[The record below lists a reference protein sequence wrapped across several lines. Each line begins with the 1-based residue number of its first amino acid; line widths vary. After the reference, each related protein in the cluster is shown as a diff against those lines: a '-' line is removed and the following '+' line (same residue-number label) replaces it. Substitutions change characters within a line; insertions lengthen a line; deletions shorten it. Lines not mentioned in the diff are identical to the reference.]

1 MYQTDNIENLSRL
14 LRLPYLRDHYQQEI
28 DHAIKAKLSFHD
40 FLLTILRAQVVQR
53 VDNSINRALISAGFT
68 AIKRLEEFDF
78 SFQPQI
84 DEKKIR
90 ELASLQF
97 LDKHENIIFLGPP
110 GVGKTHL
117 ATAMGVKACQANKRV
132 AFFTVQQI
140 ISELVVAN
148 TTGSL
153 PKFLQKINRLDLLII
168 DELGYMDLDTVQ
180 AGLFFQLISKRYEKG
195 SVIVTTNKNPDQWG
209 DIFNDSVVASAIL
222 DRLFHH
228 CHPFIITGKSYRMKQ
243 FQLTKT
249 ATNDA
254 PLL

>member
-1 MYQTDNIENLSRL
+1 MHQTDRIEELCRI

-28 DHAIKAKLSFHD
+28 EHAIKAKLSLHD

-53 VDNSINRALISAGFT
+53 VDNSINRALTSAGFT
-68 AIKRLEEFDF
+68 TMKRLEEFDF

-97 LDKHENIIFLGPP
+97 LDKHENIVFLGPP

-117 ATAMGVKACQANKRV
+117 ATAMGVKACQASKRV

-140 ISELVVAN
+140 ISELVLAN

-153 PKFLQKINRLDLLII
+153 PKFLRRINRIDLLII
-168 DELGYMDLDTVQ
+168 DELGYMDLNGTQ

-209 DIFNDSVVASAIL
+209 EIFNDSVVASAIL

-243 FQLTKT
+243 FQQIKT
-249 ATNDA
+249 ETND
-254 PLL
+254 